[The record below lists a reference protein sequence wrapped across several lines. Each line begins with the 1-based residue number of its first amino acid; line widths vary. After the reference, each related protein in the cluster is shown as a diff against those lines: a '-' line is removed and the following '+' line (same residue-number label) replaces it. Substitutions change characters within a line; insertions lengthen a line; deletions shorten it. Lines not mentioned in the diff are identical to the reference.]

1 MPTPDELKHHLLA
14 IAADMRALLAALGQV
29 PGLATPVL
37 ERFDRTCQDIERQT
51 REDILRVAVVGPI
64 KSGKSSFANALFGG
78 DYLKRGAGVVTS
90 IVTRVRRGASLEAE
104 LTFKS
109 WKEVNAD
116 MQQALV
122 LLPAA
127 DWHRGGQHF
136 DIRRDSE
143 REALKRAVASLGPD
157 QLVTQDARNVNSVL
171 LSSYLKGYG
180 RVSGILGDDN
190 VVLRYDAQH
199 FAAHGDFV
207 GDDALAVYLKDIR
220 LQIATGDFPRYVE
233 IADCQGSD
241 SPNPLHMAMIQ
252 DYLLRTNLILY
263 VISSRTGLRRADLRF
278 LSIIKKMGILE
289 NMLFVLNVDLSEHD
303 SLENLQHLKRR
314 VIEELS
320 LMRPDPEV
328 FTFSALYDL
337 FQQLEV
343 SLPARDR
350 MRLEQWRRARDLT
363 EHSQAENGRFQVFLQ
378 AKIQNETLHL
388 LYRNHA
394 ERMLVMVAEVAKM
407 VGLGLEI
414 AEADTQHA
422 QGIIARTR
430 RNQEQM
436 ARIREVI
443 RSTLDGGLQK
453 IKQERRLDVDRFFDP
468 GHGEVLRDVIGFIR
482 AFRVASWNEYQ
493 ERLRSEGFATT
504 LYHVFQEFRQAL
516 DAFMTENV
524 NPRIVAFIRQQE
536 KVIFERLMHL
546 AEPYRTMVGD
556 AVADFDRGVGADIRA
571 SLERNPSSEGDLPDM
586 DYLRRQSGVEL
597 PPASAVTRYSAK
609 VKTEAILRLGAY
621 RFWRGFKKLLR
632 QPVSAEEREAIQA
645 LEDGVAR
652 LRKET
657 EQSVRFHLKD
667 YRENIKFGY
676 IFKLVE
682 SASDQIVAQLL
693 ERFQAYEADLSAL
706 AANLDTK
713 HSDHV
718 DQAAALRSIDGSAR
732 LLYQRALT
740 LRNDIL
746 HS

>member
-14 IAADMRALLAALGQV
+14 IAADMRALLTALGQV
-29 PGLATPVL
+29 PGLATPLL
-37 ERFDRTCQDIERQT
+37 ERFDRACQDIERQT

-90 IVTRVRRGASLEAE
+90 IVTRVRRGDALEAE

-116 MQQALV
+116 MEQALV

-127 DWHRGGQHF
+127 DWHRGGERF

-180 RVSGILGDDN
+180 RVCGILGDDN
-190 VVLRYDAQH
+190 VVLRYDAQR
-199 FAAHGDFV
+199 FAAHRDFV
-207 GDDALAVYLKDIR
+207 GDDSLAVYLKDIG
-220 LQIATGDFPRYVE
+220 LQISTGDFPPYVE
-233 IADCQGSD
+233 MADCQGSD

-278 LSIIKKMGILE
+278 LSIIKKMGILD

-303 SLENLQHLKRR
+303 SLENLQHLRRR
-314 VIEELS
+314 VTEELA

-328 FTFSALYDL
+328 FAFSALYNL
-337 FQQLEV
+337 FRHLEDG
-343 SLPARDR
+343 LPEKDQ
-350 MRLEQWRRARDLT
+350 MRLQQWRRATDL
-363 EHSQAENGRFQVFLQ
+363 AENSEAESRRFQAFLQ
-378 AKIQNETLHL
+378 SKIRNETLHL

-407 VGLGLEI
+407 VGLGRELV
-414 AEADTQHA
+414 EADTQQA
-422 QGIIARTR
+422 QAITARIR

-436 ARIREVI
+436 TRIRGVI
-443 RSTLDGGLQK
+443 RSTLEGGLQK
-453 IKQERRLDVDRFFDP
+453 IKQERRFDVDRFFDP

-482 AFRVASWNEYQ
+482 AFRVASWTEYQ

-516 DAFMTENV
+516 DVFMTENV
-524 NPRIVAFIRQQE
+524 NPRIVAFVRQQE

-546 AEPYRTMVGD
+546 AEPYRTMVRE
-556 AVADFDRGVGADIRA
+556 AVADFDGNFGTEGFAFLD
-571 SLERNPSSEGDLPDM
+571 RNPSADAEALDM
-586 DYLRRQSGVEL
+586 DQLRRQSGVEL

-632 QPVSAEEREAIQA
+632 QPVSADEREAVQA

-652 LRKET
+652 LRRET
-657 EQSVRFHLKD
+657 EQSVRFHFKD

-682 SASDQIVAQLL
+682 SASDQIVALLL
-693 ERFQAYEADLSAL
+693 ERFQAYEADLSVL
-706 AANLDTK
+706 VTSLDTK
-713 HSDHV
+713 HTDRV
-718 DQAAALRSIDGSAR
+718 GKAAALRSIEGSAR
-732 LLYQRALT
+732 HLYQRALT

-746 HS
+746 QS